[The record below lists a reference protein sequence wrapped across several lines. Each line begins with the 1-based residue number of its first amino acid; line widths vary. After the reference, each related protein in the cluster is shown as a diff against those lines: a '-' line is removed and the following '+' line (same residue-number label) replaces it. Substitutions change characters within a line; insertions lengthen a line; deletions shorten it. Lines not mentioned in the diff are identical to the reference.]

1 MAYLAGAFERPPA
14 RVLLRRALG
23 GLRAL
28 WPLCPLRRVISLRR
42 GPGGTVVGTA
52 ADERQR
58 FLLRGTP
65 SAGCARPSVLDVKEY
80 PRVSGLAPA
89 RPCAPRGAGTTVPR
103 RVKGPARTSL
113 GLQQSAETS
122 ALSAGAKREVQ
133 LGPPTRGR
141 QRVGLD
147 RPQAQPVQTRCN
159 REQHSR
165 SSDAAHCHPSG
176 RRGGAR
182 RAGQTP
188 ARSTTLQAKNVL
200 FGDESR
206 AQLVAGINASPP
218 TLVKV
223 TRPKGRNVV
232 LERAYGAPEI
242 VNDGVTIARDID
254 LPEPAMNIGAKLNS
268 RSGRQ
273 VRQQSRR
280 RDHDHNLMTQELVNQ
295 GMKAVSSGSNPVALR
310 RGISH
315 VTNILIEKCR
325 ELSVPLKGN
334 DDILNIATIST
345 SGNAFMGGVIAKA
358 YEKVGTTGSTTLEE
372 SQTLNDEVEF
382 TEGLTID
389 RGYVSPYFVNDQER
403 QLCELMDPKILVT
416 DNKIENVNDLIPL
429 LEVLYSVC

>member
-1 MAYLAGAFERPPA
+1 MLRIATLAAGAA
-14 RVLLRRALG
+14 AL
-23 GLRAL
+23 
-28 WPLCPLRRVISLRR
+28 V
-42 GPGGTVVGTA
+42 
-52 ADERQR
+52 
-58 FLLRGTP
+58 
-65 SAGCARPSVLDVKEY
+65 
-80 PRVSGLAPA
+80 AP
-89 RPCAPRGAGTTVPR
+89 
-103 RVKGPARTSL
+103 
-113 GLQQSAETS
+113 
-122 ALSAGAKREVQ
+122 
-133 LGPPTRGR
+133 
-141 QRVGLD
+141 
-147 RPQAQPVQTRCN
+147 
-159 REQHSR
+159 
-165 SSDAAHCHPSG
+165 
-176 RRGGAR
+176 
-182 RAGQTP
+182 GQTP
-188 ARSTTLQAKNVL
+188 ARQTTLQAKNVL

-206 AQLVAGINASPP
+206 AQLVAGINAVADA
-218 TLVKV
+218 VKV
-223 TRPKGRNVV
+223 TLGPKGRNVV

-254 LPEPAMNIGAKLNS
+254 LPEPAMNIGAKLIQEVAGKS
-268 RSGRQ
+268 DSKAG
-273 VRQQSRR
+273 
-280 RDHDHNLMTQELVNQ
+280 DGTTTTTLMTQELVNQ

-429 LEVLYSVC
+429 LEVCGGVRSSSCASRRWRRGGGVAAMASCGRGELGAQRRRRRGRARESC